1 MLAASA
7 IAVAAAVAAPFS
19 GTPNPTFQVSTY
31 QLTVSSETGSVRH
44 LVAGPERFSSI
55 ARDPKVVDMAAR
67 GSELLFGATPTTK
80 GRRVANRYQAA
91 PDGVT
96 GPDDLGLDLARF
108 AVAEARAGRLALT
121 AERLANRN
129 VLRAEVD
136 LAANGCL
143 DLPEGTATLW
153 LTKTTL
159 LPRRLEVE
167 RDGVTTSYAYTFKNF
182 NRRLLVGAI
191 GVPALGTSPVRTSNG
206 FRRRTP
212 AVARGP
218 LAFIPRLPTRL
229 PPGFTLAASGWAPT
243 GARTGT
249 RDVNKPNRFLF
260 SAVYTRGWER
270 IEVTQRLVESARFRR
285 DPFSELCLGMR
296 GGTALVGNRGARYG
310 IGPEIPSHL
319 WWRDGPIYYTVSGPY
334 PKRDLKAIAESL
346 QKIS

>member
-1 MLAASA
+1 MLVSSA
-7 IAVAAAVAAPFS
+7 VAVAAAVAAPFS
-19 GTPNPTFQVSTY
+19 GTPNPTFQASTF
-31 QLTVSSETGSVRH
+31 QLTVSSETTSVRH
-44 LVAGPERFSSI
+44 VVAGPERFSSI
-55 ARDPKVVDMAAR
+55 ARDPKVIDMAAR
-67 GSELLFGATPTTK
+67 GSELLFGATPATK
-80 GRRVANRYQAA
+80 GRRIDNRYQAA

-96 GPDDLGLDLARF
+96 GPDDLGLRLAQF
-108 AVAEARAGRLALT
+108 AVAEARAGRLTLT

-143 DLPEGTATLW
+143 DLPEGTATIW

-167 RDGVTTSYAYTFKNF
+167 RDGEVTTYGYTFKNF
-182 NRRLLVGAI
+182 NRRLLLSSVGL
-191 GVPALGTSPVRTSNG
+191 PALGTRPVRANNG

-218 LAFIPRLPTRL
+218 LAFVPRLPTKL
-229 PPGFTLAASGWAPT
+229 PPGFALVASGWAPT

-249 RDVNKPNRFLF
+249 RDINRRNRFLF
-260 SAVYTRGWER
+260 SAVYGRGWER
-270 IEVTQRLVESARFRR
+270 IEITQRLVDSARFRR

-296 GGTALVGNRGARYG
+296 GGTTLVGNRGARYG

-319 WWRDGPIYYTVSGPY
+319 WWRDGPIYHTVSGPY
-334 PKRDLKAIAESL
+334 PKRDLKTIAESL

>member
-1 MLAASA
+1 MLASSA
-7 IAVAAAVAAPFS
+7 LAVVAAVVAPFG
-19 GTPNPTFQVSTY
+19 GTPNPAFQASTY
-31 QLTVSSETGSVRH
+31 QVTVSTRTTSVRH
-44 LVAGPERFSSI
+44 IVAGPERFSSI
-55 ARDPKVVDMAAR
+55 AKDPKVVDMAAR
-67 GSELLFGATPTTK
+67 GSELLFGATRAIR
-80 GRRVANRYQAA
+80 GRRVDNRYQAA
-91 PDGVT
+91 PDGIT
-96 GPDDLGLDLARF
+96 GPDDFGLKLARF
-108 AVAEARAGRLALT
+108 VVAEARAGLLQLT

-129 VLRAEVD
+129 VFRAEVD

-143 DLPEGTATLW
+143 DLPEGTATIW

-167 RDGVTTSYAYTFKNF
+167 RDGETTTYSYTFKNF
-182 NRRLLVGAI
+182 NQRLSLSAI
-191 GVPALGTSPVRTSNG
+191 GLPVLGNRPQRTSNG

-218 LAFIPRLPTRL
+218 LAFVPRVPSKL
-229 PPGFTLAASGWAPT
+229 PPGFTLVASGWAPT
-243 GARTGT
+243 SARTGT
-249 RDVNKPNRFLF
+249 RDINKRNRSLF
-260 SAVYTRGWER
+260 SAVYMRGWER
-270 IEVTQRLVESARFRR
+270 IEVTQRLVGAARFGR

-296 GGTALVGNRGARYG
+296 GGTTLVGNRGARYG